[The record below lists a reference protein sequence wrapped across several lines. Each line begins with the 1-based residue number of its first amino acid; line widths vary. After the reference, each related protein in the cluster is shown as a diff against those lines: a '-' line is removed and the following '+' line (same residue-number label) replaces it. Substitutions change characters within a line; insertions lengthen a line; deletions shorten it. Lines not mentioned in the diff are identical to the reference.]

1 MDMENNLAFN
11 DLVGTLLD
19 DRYKIE
25 ECLGT
30 GGMSVVFKATDTHD
44 NSAVAIKML
53 KDETAKDRTAL
64 EQFINEAGVVSML
77 SHPNIVSIRDVSFD
91 TPRKYLVME
100 YIEGISLRTYMDK
113 RGALELDEFF
123 SFSEQILA
131 ALEHAHNRGVI
142 HRDIKPQNILVLK
155 DGFIKVTDFGIAK
168 VSEKKR
174 HTETISDNA
183 IGTVYYIS
191 PEQAEGKKV
200 DTRSDLYSFGIMMY
214 EMITGKLPLTTTAPS
229 RCL

>member
-30 GGMSVVFKATDTHD
+30 GGMSVVFKATDTRD
-44 NSAVAIKML
+44 DSAVAIKML

-91 TPRKYLVME
+91 TPR
-100 YIEGISLRTYMDK
+100 
-113 RGALELDEFF
+113 
-123 SFSEQILA
+123 
-131 ALEHAHNRGVI
+131 
-142 HRDIKPQNILVLK
+142 
-155 DGFIKVTDFGIAK
+155 
-168 VSEKKR
+168 
-174 HTETISDNA
+174 
-183 IGTVYYIS
+183 
-191 PEQAEGKKV
+191 
-200 DTRSDLYSFGIMMY
+200 
-214 EMITGKLPLTTTAPS
+214 
-229 RCL
+229 